1 MLAGASGTRNNTGS
15 EQQGLAPSGST
26 KIIADQAKGGEFVAK
41 YAGPNRVLTPEQRV
55 QSKSQGRAP
64 QGKGR
69 VGETVLCLTG
79 QAAREVDGG
88 VSAMP

>member
-1 MLAGASGTRNNTGS
+1 MLAGAPGTRDSARG
-15 EQQGLAPSGST
+15 EQQGLAPGASA
-26 KIIADQAKGGEFVAK
+26 KIIADQAKRGEFVAK

-69 VGETVLCLTG
+69 VGETVLCLTR